1 MHLRPAVAAL
11 TLSCLPIFAVAEDA
25 SEQTRDEMNRHQEE
39 LKNQRADIEYNRRRA
54 VEGNLQLAPAEAEAF
69 WGLYNSYRAEAE
81 PIDTDALALSLD
93 LAHSLE
99 RAAMSEE
106 QARELQGRVFGI
118 EERRQRLKE
127 TYVQR
132 IAKEVSPVRS
142 LRFLQIES
150 QLDALAL
157 VQTGRSVPLAE

>member
-1 MHLRPAVAAL
+1 MSR
-11 TLSCLPIFAVAEDA
+11 
-25 SEQTRDEMNRHQEE
+25 
-39 LKNQRADIEYNRRRA
+39 
-54 VEGNLQLAPAEAEAF
+54 
-69 WGLYNSYRAEAE
+69 
-81 PIDTDALALSLD
+81 LSLD
-93 LAHSLE
+93 PLVSLSRQVRHVAVRPCQVPFHSGL
-99 RAAMSEE
+99 EE
-106 QARELQGRVFGI
+106 Q
-118 EERRQRLKE
+118 ERRQRLKE